1 MPLPDTRR
9 KVGRHACPG
18 RTYAPNPDSSR
29 GPRVRLRPVIDID
42 RFLALLHALNREGVD
57 YVVIGAVALGLHGL
71 ARATEDVDL
80 FVRPTPDNVAGLKRA
95 LSSVWSDPDIET
107 IEASQLAGEYPV
119 IRYGPP
125 DGSFTLDILSRLGE
139 RFEFDD
145 IEVGVVELEGEP
157 VPVATP
163 RMLYLMKRDTV
174 RSLDHADAA
183 ALRRTF
189 GLEDE

>member
-1 MPLPDTRR
+1 M
-9 KVGRHACPG
+9 
-18 RTYAPNPDSSR
+18 
-29 GPRVRLRPVIDID
+29 IDLD
-42 RFLALLHALNREGVD
+42 RFLVLLRALNREGVE

-80 FVRPTPDNVAGLKRA
+80 FVRPTSDNVAGLKRA
-95 LSSVWSDPDIET
+95 LSAVRSDPDIET
-107 IEASQLAGEYPV
+107 IDASQLAGEFPV

-125 DGSFTLDILSRLGE
+125 DGAFTLDILARLGE
-139 RFEFDD
+139 RFEYDD
-145 IEVGVVELEGEP
+145 IETGMVELEGEP

-163 RMLYLMKRDTV
+163 RMLYVMKRDTL
-174 RSLDHADAA
+174 RALDHADAA

>member
-9 KVGRHACPG
+9 KVGRHACLG
-18 RTYAPNPDSSR
+18 RTFASDPDSSR
-29 GPRVRLRPVIDID
+29 DPRVRLRPVIDID

-80 FVRPTPDNVAGLKRA
+80 FVRPTSDNVAGLKRA

-125 DGSFTLDILSRLGE
+125 DGSLTLDILSRPGE

>member
-1 MPLPDTRR
+1 M
-9 KVGRHACPG
+9 
-18 RTYAPNPDSSR
+18 
-29 GPRVRLRPVIDID
+29 IDVD
-42 RFLALLHALNREGVD
+42 RFLALLLALNRESVE

-80 FVRPTPDNVAGLKRA
+80 FVRPTPENVAGLKRA
-95 LSSVWSDPDIET
+95 LYAVWSDPDIET

-145 IEVGVVELEGEP
+145 IEAVVVELEGEP
-157 VPVATP
+157 VRVATP
-163 RMLYLMKRDTV
+163 RMLYRMKRDTV
-174 RSLDHADAA
+174 RSLDQADAA

>member
-1 MPLPDTRR
+1 M
-9 KVGRHACPG
+9 
-18 RTYAPNPDSSR
+18 
-29 GPRVRLRPVIDID
+29 IDID